1 MNDMCVVCSVF
12 HFGCMGGIFGY
23 VFIPLEIEENMET
36 TSWFTILCSV
46 IVYEVWSNVLVQIF
60 IGERNAVT
68 IMVE

>member
-1 MNDMCVVCSVF
+1 MLHLGYFVWQIKIMNDMCVVCSVF

-46 IVYEVWSNVLVQIF
+46 IVYEV
-60 IGERNAVT
+60 
-68 IMVE
+68 